1 MIELNVT
8 KNTNTA
14 IPGTAGLYY
23 PRVEYKGTLEMKD
36 LAKLLSKHSTTF
48 TQGEMI
54 GVLTDAAQL
63 IKEKILDGY
72 VVKIE
77 DLGLFKATVEGNGL
91 KLEQGAKISA
101 GVGSQRKAEDL
112 AEDITLQQSAIG
124 AVKLLVQATGETTIS
139 EMTRDGK
146 TRFTSKAKAL
156 IKSLTGNNVQG
167 DSEEENGGSGNS
179 GSGSGSGGTTQ
190 SGYALTISKTGSGS
204 ATVTKDG
211 NAVSNGD
218 SLNEDDEVE
227 IVVTAAS
234 GATPSATI
242 NGSEIE
248 LTHGSGDTW
257 TGNFAMPAQ
266 ASTLVV
272 NTGSSGG
279 GGDDGDGLT
288 ND

>member
-167 DSEEENGGSGNS
+167 DSEEENGGNS
-179 GSGSGSGGTTQ
+179 GSGSGSGSTTQ

-211 NAVSNGD
+211 NAVSSGD

-272 NTGSSGG
+272 NTGSSS
-279 GGDDGDGLT
+279 GGDGGDGLT

>member
-1 MIELNVT
+1 MIEH
-8 KNTNTA
+8 
-14 IPGTAGLYY
+14 

-167 DSEEENGGSGNS
+167 DSEEENGGNS

-279 GGDDGDGLT
+279 GDGGDGLT

>member
-112 AEDITLQQSAIG
+112 AEDITLQQAAIG
-124 AVKLLVQATGETTIS
+124 AIKLLVQATGETTIS

-167 DSEEENGGSGNS
+167 DSEEENGGSGS

-272 NTGSSGG
+272 NTGSAGNDG
-279 GGDDGDGLT
+279 GDGLT

>member
-1 MIELNVT
+1 MALELNVT
-8 KNTNTA
+8 LNTNDS
-14 IPGTAGLYY
+14 IEGVAGKYY

-167 DSEEENGGSGNS
+167 DSEEENGGNS
-179 GSGSGSGGTTQ
+179 GSGSGSGSTTQ

-272 NTGSSGG
+272 NTGNSSGG
-279 GGDDGDGLT
+279 GDGGDGLT

>member
-112 AEDITLQQSAIG
+112 AEDITLQQAAIG
-124 AVKLLVQATGETTIS
+124 AIKLLVQATGETTIS

-167 DSEEENGGSGNS
+167 DSEEENGGNS

-272 NTGSSGG
+272 NTGSAGNDG
-279 GGDDGDGLT
+279 GDGLT

>member
-146 TRFTSKAKAL
+146 TCFTSKAKAL

-167 DSEEENGGSGNS
+167 DSEEENGGNS
-179 GSGSGSGGTTQ
+179 GSGSGSGSTTQ

-211 NAVSNGD
+211 NAVSSGD

-279 GGDDGDGLT
+279 GGGDDGLT

>member
-124 AVKLLVQATGETTIS
+124 AIIHSRV
-139 EMTRDGK
+139 
-146 TRFTSKAKAL
+146 
-156 IKSLTGNNVQG
+156 
-167 DSEEENGGSGNS
+167 GSCVPAVAS
-179 GSGSGSGGTTQ
+179 QQ
-190 SGYALTISKTGSGS
+190 SWS
-204 ATVTKDG
+204 AYCEILEAITELEKYTV
-211 NAVSNGD
+211 
-218 SLNEDDEVE
+218 EF
-227 IVVTAAS
+227 VVTRTSQIAFVTGTDRYDVSDHHPHAS
-234 GATPSATI
+234 LITPL
-242 NGSEIE
+242 E
-248 LTHGSGDTW
+248 
-257 TGNFAMPAQ
+257 
-266 ASTLVV
+266 TLE
-272 NTGSSGG
+272 
-279 GGDDGDGLT
+279 
-288 ND
+288 

>member
-112 AEDITLQQSAIG
+112 AEDITLQQAAIG
-124 AVKLLVQATGETTIS
+124 AIKLLVQATGETTIS

-156 IKSLTGNNVQG
+156 ITSLTGNNVQG

-179 GSGSGSGGTTQ
+179 GSGSGSGSTTQ

-211 NAVSNGD
+211 NAVSSGD

-272 NTGSSGG
+272 NTGSAGNDG
-279 GGDDGDGLT
+279 GDGLT

>member
-112 AEDITLQQSAIG
+112 AEDITLQQAAIG
-124 AVKLLVQATGETTIS
+124 AIIHSRVGSYCVILEAITELEKYTVEFVVTRTSQIAFVTGTD
-139 EMTRDGK
+139 RYD
-146 TRFTSKAKAL
+146 
-156 IKSLTGNNVQG
+156 
-167 DSEEENGGSGNS
+167 
-179 GSGSGSGGTTQ
+179 
-190 SGYALTISKTGSGS
+190 
-204 ATVTKDG
+204 
-211 NAVSNGD
+211 VSNHHPHA
-218 SLNEDDEVE
+218 SLISHLE
-227 IVVTAAS
+227 
-234 GATPSATI
+234 
-242 NGSEIE
+242 
-248 LTHGSGDTW
+248 
-257 TGNFAMPAQ
+257 
-266 ASTLVV
+266 TLE
-272 NTGSSGG
+272 
-279 GGDDGDGLT
+279 
-288 ND
+288 

>member
-179 GSGSGSGGTTQ
+179 GSGSGGTTQ

-211 NAVSNGD
+211 NAVSSGD

-272 NTGSSGG
+272 NTGSSSGG
-279 GGDDGDGLT
+279 GGDDGLT